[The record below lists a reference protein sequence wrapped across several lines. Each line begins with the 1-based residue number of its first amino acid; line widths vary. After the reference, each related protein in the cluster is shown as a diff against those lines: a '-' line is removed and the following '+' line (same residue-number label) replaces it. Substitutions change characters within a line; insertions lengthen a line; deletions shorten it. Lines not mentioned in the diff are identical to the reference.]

1 MNEETKREIGVL
13 CANIKYLREKNGLS
27 EKEMAKE
34 LHISEESLRS
44 IENGDFPLN
53 ISCGILFTIMHRF
66 GIHPKYILDEKI
78 EENFSDSGL

>member
-34 LHISEESLRS
+34 LHISEKSLRS

-53 ISCGILFTIMHRF
+53 ISCGILFTIKHRF
-66 GIHPKYILDEKI
+66 GIHPKDILDEKI
-78 EENFSDSGL
+78 QENFSDSGL